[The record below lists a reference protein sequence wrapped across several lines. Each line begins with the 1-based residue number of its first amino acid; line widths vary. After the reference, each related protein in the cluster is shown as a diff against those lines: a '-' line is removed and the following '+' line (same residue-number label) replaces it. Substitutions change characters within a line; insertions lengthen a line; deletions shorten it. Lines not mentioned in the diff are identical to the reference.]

1 MEELS
6 PQEVDIEA
14 IINADIEVVDDEEKR
29 EYAVDEVQIE
39 EISDEMEPQPEPE
52 DEQPQIEIDE

>member
-14 IINADIEVVDDEEKR
+14 IINADIEVVDEEEKR
-29 EYAVDEVQIE
+29 EYAADGVQIQ
-39 EISDEMEPQPEPE
+39 EISDQIEPQQEPE
-52 DEQPQIEIDE
+52 EE

>member
-14 IINADIEVVDDEEKR
+14 IINADIEVIDEQEKR
-29 EYAVDEVQIE
+29 DYAADGVQIE
-39 EISDEMEPQPEPE
+39 EISDEIEP
-52 DEQPQIEIDE
+52 

>member
-39 EISDEMEPQPEPE
+39 EISDEMEP
-52 DEQPQIEIDE
+52 